1 MEKKYKITDIEMTW
15 NDHTLH
21 RIESLKDFTL
31 INGKEVF
38 KGDLGGW
45 VENENNLLQEGSC
58 WIYDKCKMYENAR
71 RRGHSIGYGNSQQYG
86 NS

>member
-1 MEKKYKITDIEMTW
+1 MEKKYILTDIKKEY
-15 NDHTLH
+15 DGHTLY
-21 RIESLKDFTL
+21 RFIL